1 MKNIT
6 SFGEILFDVY
16 PDKKTLG
23 GAPFNFIYHIKKL
36 TGSGN
41 FISRIGDDELG
52 KNILSL
58 VSSSGIETKFIQID
72 KNYPTGAANANLDK
86 DKIPHWQ
93 IELNRAYDFIE
104 YNSDISRLI
113 EEKSDCLYFG
123 TLAQRNEK
131 SRKTIQTLFG
141 KKIKYFCD
149 LNIRQDFYS
158 KKIIE
163 SSLTA
168 SDAVKLNL
176 EELDLVNDLLIKG
189 KSGIEETARQI
200 MNKYKIELL
209 CVTQGSEGAS
219 LFKEK
224 DSDHCKI
231 GIDNIVDTVG
241 AGDAYAAVLCLGY
254 LNGWKISRI
263 NKLASEFAGKIVTFP
278 GAIPKDDSIYNIF
291 KKEFINERK

>member
-224 DSDHCKI
+224 DSDYCKI
-231 GIDNIVDTVG
+231 GIGNIVDTVG